1 MMGDG
6 HASLEKDLSRLVE
19 QERRLQLE
27 GFGPTEAWA
36 LGNLLRGRALAQG
49 GPVVIDISLRDRVLF
64 HCALPGST
72 TDNAEWIRRTR
83 NTVLRL

>member
-49 GPVVIDISLRDRVLF
+49 GPVVIDISATGSGAVPLRAARQHHRQCRVDQT
-64 HCALPGST
+64 HA
-72 TDNAEWIRRTR
+72 
-83 NTVLRL
+83 